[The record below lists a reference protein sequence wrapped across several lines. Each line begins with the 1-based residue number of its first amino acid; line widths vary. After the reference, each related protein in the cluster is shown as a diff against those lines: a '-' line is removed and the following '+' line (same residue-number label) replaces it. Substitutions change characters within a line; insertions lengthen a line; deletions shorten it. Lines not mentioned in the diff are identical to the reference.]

1 MSPSRCTISGVS
13 TLGGRLHRS
22 LHPTD
27 DRHRVT
33 SLELFFDLV
42 FVYALTN
49 VTHLME
55 AHLSSRGIVEGVVVF
70 LVVWFGWCAYAWLG
84 NQARADEGLLR
95 VAMVVAMAGMLFV
108 AVSIPRAFAEHGHA
122 AVVLVVGY
130 AVVRLVHI
138 VVYLIAASGD
148 EQLTSVIRAMGVS
161 VLVVLALLLIGAF
174 VPPHARLIWWVAAV
188 AFDQASVYFI
198 RSDRWRLT
206 SASHFSERF
215 GLIVLI
221 AIGEAIISVGLSLE
235 DADLTA
241 RGVAVLLAGLAIT
254 VCLWWL
260 YFDVVALVGERT
272 LLHSDGLRRARL
284 ARDSYTYLHLPMV
297 GGIVFVALGLLI
309 LAAGHEHVDGGRY
322 ALYGGLVLYFLGHLG
337 FRLRNVGSVNK
348 ERLVTAGLLLVLM
361 VGFAAGHVSALVQL
375 VVPAVLLVALVGYE
389 VRAHR
394 VARAEVRR
402 AD

>member
-1 MSPSRCTISGVS
+1 MT
-13 TLGGRLHRS
+13 TLNGWLHAS

-49 VTHLME
+49 VTNLME
-55 AHLSSRGIVEGVVVF
+55 GHLAPRGIVEGVVV
-70 LVVWFGWCAYAWLG
+70 LLIVWFGWCAYAWLG

-108 AVSIPRAFAEHGHA
+108 AVSIPRAFSERGHA
-122 AVVLVVGY
+122 AMVLVVGY
-130 AVVRLVHI
+130 AIVRLVHI
-138 VVYLIAASGD
+138 VVYLIAATGD
-148 EQLTSVIRAMGVS
+148 DRLTSVIRAMGAV
-161 VLVVLALLLIGAF
+161 VLVVLALLLVGAL
-174 VPPHARLIWWVAAV
+174 VPPHARLVWWLAAV
-188 AFDQASVYFI
+188 AFDQAGVYFV

-241 RGVAVLLAGLAIT
+241 RGVAVLAAGLAIT

-260 YFDVVALVGERT
+260 YFDVVALVAERT
-272 LLHSDGLRRARL
+272 LLRAEGLRRAKL

-297 GGIVFVALGLLI
+297 AGIVFVALGLLI
-309 LAAGHEHVDGGRY
+309 LSAGHEHVDGGRY
-322 ALYGGLVLYFLGHLG
+322 ALYGGLILYFAGHFG
-337 FRLRNVGSVNK
+337 FRLRNVGSVNWA
-348 ERLVTAGLLLVLM
+348 RLVVATLLLVLM
-361 VGFAAGHVSALVQL
+361 ILFAAGHASALVQL
-375 VVPAVLLVALVGYE
+375 VVPAVVLVALVGYE

-394 VARAEVRR
+394 SARAEVRR
-402 AD
+402 AE